1 MEQDWIGQ
9 ELIEQQKEIL
19 RGYLRAKRRE
29 KVILDEIQRLRAD
42 KMFPSIACDGMPHSS
57 SHSDL
62 SDYIILLDEQI
73 KKLKLERLERV
84 RQYQQVEDE
93 IKRLSDNVEQEVL
106 HRRYIVGETWSVIG
120 QNMGYSPK
128 QARRIHSKAIIN
140 LIKKRCP

>member
-1 MEQDWIGQ
+1 MEQDWIEQ

-29 KVILDEIQRLRAD
+29 NVILDEIQRLQTDR
-42 KMFPSIACDGMPHSS
+42 MFPSIACDGMPRGS

-73 KKLKLERLERV
+73 EELKLERLERV
-84 RQYQQVEDE
+84 RQYQRVEDE
-93 IKRLSDNVEQEVL
+93 IRKLTDNAEQEVL
-106 HRRYIVGETWSVIG
+106 HRRYIVGETWNMIG
-120 QNMGYSPK
+120 QSMGYSPK
-128 QARRIHSKAIIN
+128 QARRIHSKAIID